1 MINAF
6 QDNVHALSLP
16 SRGAWIEIDYSSK
29 RRVRYLESLPSRG
42 AWIEMSNVDVVSNKI
57 VGRSPRGERGLKY
70 GHYNTDIIYDS
81 SLPSR
86 GAWIE
91 MPVKVDL
98 QTKIKV
104 APLAGSVD

>member
-1 MINAF
+1 
-6 QDNVHALSLP
+6 
-16 SRGAWIEIDYSSK
+16 
-29 RRVRYLESLPSRG
+29 
-42 AWIEMSNVDVVSNKI
+42 MSNVDVVSNKI

-91 MPVKVDL
+91 ITPVSPMGEVGSS
-98 QTKIKV
+98 V